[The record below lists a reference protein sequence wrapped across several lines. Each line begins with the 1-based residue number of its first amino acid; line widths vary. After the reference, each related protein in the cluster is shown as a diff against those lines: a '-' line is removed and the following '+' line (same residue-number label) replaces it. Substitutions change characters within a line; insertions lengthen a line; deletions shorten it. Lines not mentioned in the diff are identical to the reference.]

1 EVLSIIGTKYSSILR
16 PQISSMNVNFYEVG
30 KRAVDMLVD
39 LINGDLNDKTY
50 KFESKYVKRESTK
63 F

>member
-1 EVLSIIGTKYSSILR
+1 
-16 PQISSMNVNFYEVG
+16 
-30 KRAVDMLVD
+30 MLVD